1 MIIEKIL
8 HPKTEYLYSVNVKK
22 NSIVEIKQLFV
33 SFFQII
39 VDISY
44 KGRYYMSIVILK
56 NSKGC
61 WESNKLN
68 ILNGE

>member
-39 VDISY
+39 VD
-44 KGRYYMSIVILK
+44 
-56 NSKGC
+56 NQT
-61 WESNKLN
+61 
-68 ILNGE
+68 